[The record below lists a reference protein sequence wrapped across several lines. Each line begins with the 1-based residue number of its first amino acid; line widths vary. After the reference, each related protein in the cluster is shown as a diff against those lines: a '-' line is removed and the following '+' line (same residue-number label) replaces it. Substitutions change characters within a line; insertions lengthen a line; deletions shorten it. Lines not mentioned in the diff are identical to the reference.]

1 MHAHL
6 RTAAPQF
13 LCQICNMYQYVLSK
27 FQVLIWTTKRWWWWW
42 HVWSSCTKAHTSKV
56 PIYQLHYNTWPKL
69 HSSLSLRKTR
79 PRRYLPRK
87 KHGAAS
93 HAYIFT
99 VHCICIY
106 IILYYIILY
115 YNMGSGKNGA
125 SWDPETRAA
134 TFFLHYHSSLTCV
147 ATWCKIV
154 LLPIMTRIHSRI
166 SMHVRLI
173 FVKKLTYQIKCCR
186 NVKESRF
193 YTWPLNTS

>member
-1 MHAHL
+1 
-6 RTAAPQF
+6 
-13 LCQICNMYQYVLSK
+13 MYQYVLSK
-27 FQVLIWTTKRWWWWW
+27 FQVLIWTPKTWWWWW

-69 HSSLSLRKTR
+69 HSSLRKTR

-93 HAYIFT
+93 HTYIFT
-99 VHCICIY
+99 VHCIYIY

-115 YNMGSGKNGA
+115 YIIIWDRGKTVPPGI
-125 SWDPETRAA
+125 PKQGQQL
-134 TFFLHYHSSLTCV
+134 FFLHYHSSLTCV

-154 LLPIMTRIHSRI
+154 LLRIMTRIHSRI

-173 FVKKLTYQIKCCR
+173 FAKKLTYQIKCCR
-186 NVKESRF
+186 NVKESRL
-193 YTWPLNTS
+193 YTWPLYSS